1 MPWAVR
7 DFFLYLLLIN
17 TYMKKT
23 ITFLTLFACLAGAG
37 YAQKKYKEIFYKD
50 ITLEAEDFT
59 ATTNN
64 GFSNKEL
71 TKFKL
76 KIANKTNDILMY
88 KPEESTFKVEG
99 KEAKPKE
106 KLLLVYP
113 AESDFRIVNLLSA
126 DYLVTNYSFVMGG
139 MYKVSTKGTV
149 AEVADF
155 KLPATSNDF
164 EAGGFNCTMTS
175 LTKETD
181 KTEAKF
187 ECRYTGNKIGV
198 IQPGK
203 AVVKMPDGTEI
214 ANEKKSST
222 PIVMTKGKTE
232 KITFKWNRMDG
243 GKSTDMQKV
252 NMVILFKGTFSEA
265 DAVKLKD
272 ETLNFELDPNVTK

>member
-1 MPWAVR
+1 
-7 DFFLYLLLIN
+7 
-17 TYMKKT
+17 MKKQIVFFT
-23 ITFLTLFACLAGAG
+23 AMVCLAGAMQG
-37 YAQKKYKEIFYKD
+37 QKDKKYKEIFYKD

-76 KIANKTNDILMY
+76 KITNKTNDILMY
-88 KPEESTFKVEG
+88 KPEESTFKTEG

-106 KLLLVYP
+106 KILMIYP
-113 AESDFRIVNLLSA
+113 TDSDFRVVNLVSA

-139 MYKVSTKGTV
+139 MYKISTSGTI
-149 AEVADF
+149 AKTEDF
-155 KLPATSNDF
+155 KLPATANEF
-164 EAGGFNCTMTS
+164 QAGGFNCTLSS

-187 ECRYTGNKIGV
+187 ECSYTGSKIGV
-198 IQPGK
+198 INPGK

-222 PIVMTKGKTE
+222 PIVLMKGKSE
-232 KITFKWNRMDG
+232 KITFKWNRMEG
-243 GKSTDMQKV
+243 GKATDMQKV
-252 NMVILFKGTFSEA
+252 NMLILFKGTFTET

>member
-1 MPWAVR
+1 
-7 DFFLYLLLIN
+7 
-17 TYMKKT
+17 MKKT
-23 ITFLTLFACLAGAG
+23 IALFTVLVCLAGASQ
-37 YAQKKYKEIFYKD
+37 AQKEKKYKEIFYKD
-50 ITLEAEDFT
+50 ITHEADDFT
-59 ATTNN
+59 VTTNN

-88 KPEESTFKVEG
+88 KPEESTFKVDG

-106 KLLLVYP
+106 KVLFVYP
-113 AESDFRIVNLLSA
+113 AESDHRVVNLVSA

-139 MYKVSTKGTV
+139 MYKISTKGTV
-149 AEVADF
+149 TEVADF
-155 KLPATSNDF
+155 KLPAAVNEF
-164 EAGGFNCTMTS
+164 EAGGFSCSMTS

-187 ECRYTGNKIGV
+187 ECRYTGSKIGV

-222 PIVMTKGKTE
+222 PIILMKGKSE
-232 KITFKWNRMDG
+232 KITFKWNRMEG
-243 GKSTDMQKV
+243 GKATDMQKV
-252 NMVILFKGTFSEA
+252 NMTILFKGTFSEA
-265 DAVKLKD
+265 DAVKMND

>member
-1 MPWAVR
+1 MK
-7 DFFLYLLLIN
+7 
-17 TYMKKT
+17 MKKT
-23 ITFLTLFACLAGAG
+23 ITFLTVLVCLAGANQ
-37 YAQKKYKEIFYKD
+37 AQKEKKYKEIFYKD

-64 GFSNKEL
+64 GFSDKEA

-88 KPEESTFKVEG
+88 KPEESTFKAG
-99 KEAKPKE
+99 DKEAKPKE
-106 KLLLVYP
+106 KVLFVYP
-113 AESDFRIVNLLSA
+113 GESDHRVVNLVSP
-126 DYLVTNYSFVMGG
+126 DFLVTNYSFIMGG
-139 MYKVSTKGTV
+139 VYKITTKGTV

-155 KLPATSNDF
+155 KIGSSNEF
-164 EAGGFNCTMTS
+164 ESGGFTCTQTS

-187 ECRYTGNKIGV
+187 DCRYTGSKIGV

-222 PIVMTKGKTE
+222 PIVLLKGKSE
-232 KITFKWNRMDG
+232 KITFKWNRMEG
-243 GKSTDMQKV
+243 GKATDMQKV
-252 NMVILFKGTFSEA
+252 NMVILFRGTFTEA

-272 ETLNFELDPNVTK
+272 ETLNLELDPNVTK

>member
-1 MPWAVR
+1 
-7 DFFLYLLLIN
+7 
-17 TYMKKT
+17 MKKS
-23 ITFLTLFACLAGAG
+23 IAFLTVLVCLAGATQ
-37 YAQKKYKEIFYKD
+37 AQKEKKYKEIFYKD
-50 ITLEAEDFT
+50 ITHEADDFT

-106 KLLLVYP
+106 KVLFVYP
-113 AESDFRIVNLLSA
+113 GESDHRIVNLVSA

-139 MYKVSTKGTV
+139 MYKISTKGAVT
-149 AEVADF
+149 EIPEF
-155 KLPATSNDF
+155 KIGASNEF
-164 EAGGFNCTMTS
+164 EAGGFTCTQSS

-187 ECRYTGNKIGV
+187 ECRYTGSKIGV

-222 PIVMTKGKTE
+222 PIILMKGKSE
-232 KITFKWNRMDG
+232 KITFKWNRMEG
-243 GKSTDMQKV
+243 GKATDMQKV
-252 NMVILFKGTFSEA
+252 NMIILFKGAFSEA
-265 DAVKLKD
+265 DAVKLND